1 MGYDGLRRAEP
12 QELRLKAARGA
23 NMSRLGV
30 VGSHN
35 KDVEIDEGSLIGFSL
50 LRSTRKPTGG
60 LKKKKF
66 QSQTKDMR
74 IFQRA
79 VLTEAVCAQP
89 PELTMGTNK
98 PG

>member
-1 MGYDGLRRAEP
+1 
-12 QELRLKAARGA
+12 
-23 NMSRLGV
+23 MSRLGV
-30 VGSHN
+30 VGRHN

-60 LKKKKF
+60 LKKTKKF

-89 PELTMGTNK
+89 PELIMGTNK